1 MLNVRSTVPLAGLA
15 VLAALTLAMLLA
27 PGALAPAQADGIR
40 TYNCVGG
47 SRFWSMSCVST
58 WRRGY
63 QNPHII
69 NVPGP
74 RTEQEIAES
83 QQREKLWDARC
94 KPVYRQDDFGVERYV
109 YVARGCEFGK
119 YH

>member
-1 MLNVRSTVPLAGLA
+1 MLNVRSTAPLAGLA

-40 TYNCVGG
+40 TSNCVGG

-83 QQREKLWDARC
+83 QQREKLWDAHC
-94 KPVYRQDDFGVERYV
+94 KPIVRHDQYG
-109 YVARGCEFGK
+109 VARNTYGAPGCEFGRSQ
-119 YH
+119 

>member
-1 MLNVRSTVPLAGLA
+1 MLNVRSMVPLAGLA
-15 VLAALTLAMLLA
+15 VLAALLA
-27 PGALAPAQADGIR
+27 PGAIAPAQADGVR
-40 TYNCVGG
+40 TFNCVGG
-47 SRFWSMSCVST
+47 SRFWSASCVTT

-83 QQREKLWDARC
+83 QQREKLWTDRC
-94 KPVYRQDDFGVERYV
+94 KPVVKQDDFGVDRYT
-109 YVARGCEFGK
+109 YGARGCEFGK